1 MCEHLAHGG
10 QVVMCWGTAQAALSE
25 WLGAEPPLP
34 VAGETITLSVGGA
47 VAATQSSAGT
57 SGPNS
62 YRASLDGSGVGGS
75 GTGGGVT
82 GGGVLES
89 A

>member
-25 WLGAEPPLP
+25 WLGGEPPLP
-34 VAGETITLSVGGA
+34 VAGETITLTVGGA

-62 YRASLDGSGVGGS
+62 YRASLDGSGIG
-75 GTGGGVT
+75 GGGVI
-82 GGGVLES
+82 GGGVMES

>member
-10 QVVMCWGTAQAALSE
+10 QVVMCWCTAQAALSE
-25 WLGAEPPLP
+25 WLGGEAPLP
-34 VAGETITLSVGGA
+34 VAGETITLTVGGA
-47 VAATQSSAGT
+47 VAANPSSAGT

-62 YRASLDGSGVGGS
+62 FRASLDG
-75 GTGGGVT
+75 GGVM
-82 GGGVLES
+82 VREES